1 MHEGHRDRLK
11 NKFLNNGIDGF
22 EPHEILELA
31 LFYAIPRK
39 DTNELAHRLLSHFG
53 NFTAVLEAPVNCLTK
68 IDGIGKSAAIFLKLI
83 PCLSRI
89 YYESKCSCGEKIP
102 TLSELRKS
110 ICTKFIGRT
119 SEVFMLF
126 VMDAKGKLICE
137 QVISTG
143 NANAVNINMKKV
155 IEIITSHNAAS
166 VIVAHNHPSGI
177 ALTSRSD
184 LISTKK
190 LSTIFSSMGIAFL
203 DHIIVCEDEY
213 VSLKECTELNINC
226 FS

>member
-1 MHEGHRDRLK
+1 
-11 NKFLNNGIDGF
+11 
-22 EPHEILELA
+22 
-31 LFYAIPRK
+31 
-39 DTNELAHRLLSHFG
+39 
-53 NFTAVLEAPVNCLTK
+53 
-68 IDGIGKSAAIFLKLI
+68 
-83 PCLSRI
+83 
-89 YYESKCSCGEKIP
+89 
-102 TLSELRKS
+102 
-110 ICTKFIGRT
+110 
-119 SEVFMLF
+119 MLF

-177 ALTSRSD
+177 ALPSRSD